1 MISKKNVL
9 QVKPIAIA
17 SIKIARRTCVSLNA
31 LKRFSIRN
39 DLKAQ
44 KASWIISQ
52 IQVKKNT
59 LNAQRTIQKLLK
71 NLMFIFLFR
80 SDQK

>member
-1 MISKKNVL
+1 MYLTELNVKKIFLHKRMISKKNVL

-44 KASWIISQ
+44 KA
-52 IQVKKNT
+52 
-59 LNAQRTIQKLLK
+59 R
-71 NLMFIFLFR
+71 
-80 SDQK
+80 

>member
-44 KASWIISQ
+44 K
-52 IQVKKNT
+52 NT